1 MFFYY
6 FARDDFHDDY
16 DSHRSPAH
24 SGGYRDE
31 FDDFGSPTN
40 NSRSSPGQQNSYSSS
55 SNTRKVSFLSKLFLD
70 IA

>member
-1 MFFYY
+1 MVFYY

-16 DSHRSPAH
+16 DSPRSPAH

-31 FDDFGSPTN
+31 LDDFGSPTN
-40 NSRSSPGQQNSYSSS
+40 NSRSSPGRQNSYSSS
-55 SNTRKVSFLSKLFLD
+55 SNTRKVSFPSKLFLD